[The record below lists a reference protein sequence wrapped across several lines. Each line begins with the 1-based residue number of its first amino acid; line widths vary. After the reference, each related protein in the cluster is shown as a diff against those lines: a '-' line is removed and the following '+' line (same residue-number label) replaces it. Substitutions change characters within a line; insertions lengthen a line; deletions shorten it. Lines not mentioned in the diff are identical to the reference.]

1 MKRISILLAS
11 VLMVACSD
19 KSNQSDASG
28 SFEATEIV
36 VSAEANGK
44 LLELNFEEGQVV
56 NDGDLLGK
64 IDSTQLYLKRLQLLS
79 NVSAVGKRR
88 LDVNKQIAAI
98 EEQIATQKR
107 ERQRVERLIA
117 AKSGNQKQLDDI
129 NASIA
134 VLEKQLAAQK
144 SSIENSNA
152 SITDERSA
160 LELQVA
166 QLDDQL
172 VKTRIVSPASGTVL
186 AKYAEAGE
194 VTAAGRPICK
204 IADLSK
210 MTLRAYIT
218 SAQLTQVK
226 LGQQVTVKTDFGE
239 TESRLYKG
247 QIVWISDKSEF
258 TPKTIQT
265 KDERANLVYAIKIA
279 IPNDGYLKIG
289 MYGDVIFSE

>member
-1 MKRISILLAS
+1 MKKITFLFAL
-11 VLMVACSD
+11 VMLFACSNHS
-19 KSNQSDASG
+19 KQSDASG

-36 VSAEANGK
+36 VSSEANGK
-44 LLELNFEEGQVV
+44 LLELNFEEGQTVK
-56 NDGDLLGK
+56 DGDLLGRV
-64 IDSTQLYLKRLQLLS
+64 DSTQLYLKRLQILS

-98 EEQIATQKR
+98 EEQIAVQQR
-107 ERQRVERLIA
+107 ERQRAERLIA
-117 AKSGNQKQLDDI
+117 AKSGNQKLLDDI

-144 SSIENSNA
+144 STLENSNA

-172 VKTRIVSPASGTVL
+172 SKTRIVSPANGTVL

-194 VTAAGRPICK
+194 LTAAGKPICK

-210 MTLRAYIT
+210 MILRAYIT
-218 SAQLTQVK
+218 SAQLTQIK
-226 LGQQVTVKTDFGE
+226 LGQQVNVSTDFGE
-239 TESRLYKG
+239 TESRQYAG
-247 QIVWISDKSEF
+247 NIVWISDKSEF

-289 MYGDVIFSE
+289 MYGDVFFTE

>member
-1 MKRISILLAS
+1 MKRITFLLVS
-11 VLMVACSD
+11 VLLVACS
-19 KSNQSDASG
+19 NQSETSDASG

-56 NDGDLLGK
+56 NDGELLGK

-144 SSIENSNA
+144 SSIENTNA

-160 LELQVA
+160 MELQVA

-172 VKTRIVSPASGTVL
+172 AKTRIVSPTSGTVL

-194 VTAAGRPICK
+194 LTAAGRPICK

-210 MTLRAYIT
+210 MFLRAYIT
-218 SAQLTQVK
+218 SAQLTQIN
-226 LGQQVTVKTDFGE
+226 LGQQVTVSTDFGE
-239 TESRLYKG
+239 TESRQYTG
-247 QIVWISDKSEF
+247 QIIWISDKSEF

-279 IPNDGYLKIG
+279 VANDGYLKIG
-289 MYGDVIFSE
+289 MYADVIFTE